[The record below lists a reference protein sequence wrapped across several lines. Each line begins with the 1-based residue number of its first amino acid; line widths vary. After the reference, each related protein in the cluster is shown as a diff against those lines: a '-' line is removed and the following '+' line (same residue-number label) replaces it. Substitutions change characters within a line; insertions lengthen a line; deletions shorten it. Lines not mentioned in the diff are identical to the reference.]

1 MRKKILNVCLP
12 ALMLLASTVAWAQIP
27 TVKVYQI
34 GTAEELKAFADAVN
48 NGENYAHGILT
59 ADIDYGTESTMI
71 SRDGMDFQGLL
82 DGQGH
87 TLTINMTGSADGQAL
102 CRNLGVNGR
111 VQNLV
116 IKGTITT
123 AFKYAAAV
131 AAWSS
136 GTVTNVKSELTVNSS
151 ISGDGTHAGIVAVPG
166 AGSLIANCMAI
177 FTIDGPQT
185 NNCGG
190 IVGWASDRCIVE
202 NCLAINNF
210 TLSGLDGSASIS
222 RNAGSMLKA
231 YNNYYL
237 NATGD
242 GAGGT
247 QVSAED
253 LASGKVCFLLNHD
266 QRNIQWTQTIG
277 TDPYPVPFTTQST
290 VYCSA
295 ATKCDGTSDDAGATY
310 SNTATNAIATAH
322 TLVGGACTT
331 CKSLINGSAAQRSI
345 PQGYVVPNYVARDEN
360 DIYLVKTAD
369 DMDWLSIIH
378 AVGNESFN
386 LKLMNDI
393 DYTSRNEWLNQQN
406 WYGGVVDGQGY
417 TLKIALGAGNTTSIM
432 PNFAGDIKNVV
443 IEGTIAAGTKQ
454 FAAAVTSHTRNLG
467 RTPSISNVASNV
479 AITSTV
485 EGDGTHGGLIGVNEV
500 ESRVSN
506 SIFLGSITSTLTNN
520 CGGLIGWCSSPC
532 FISDAIQ
539 AGTISIASGDNN
551 TIARNPSNLRME
563 NVYYVTA
570 NGDTPGGITQIT
582 NTDDLKSG
590 KITFEFNKSNT
601 TDPAWRQNLGTD
613 LYPMPISSHAIVY
626 AAPAEGFRCDGMPQG
641 ETSYTNEASASTIPP
656 HTFADGFCQVCST
669 YDPDFLKP
677 DADGFYQLKS
687 GRDLAWFSHKV
698 SDGKQGS
705 LSAKLMNDINM
716 TDEDNAVFVSIANSS
731 DAAYSGTFDGQGYTI
746 SNLKVVRPTYAG
758 LFGYATGGAT
768 IKNFTLDKTC
778 SITSEGGF
786 AGLIGGSTG
795 SGTITM
801 ECLGNE
807 ATVKGAAQNIAG
819 IIGVNMG
826 SAAAFIIRNCYVS
839 GSVSGANECAA
850 ITGWAGGSQSLI
862 ENCWS
867 TATITGNDSGKPFYR
882 NDDTRV
888 VNCYNLTGEQAT
900 KMTEEQLKSGELAYL
915 LNGKT
920 PKNAAWFQ
928 TLATDEYPV
937 PNATHKKVYLL
948 GEAYV
953 NDYATTPELV
963 DGIYQIKNAADLNGF
978 AQIVNGGQS
987 DANAVLTDNID
998 MSGIELTAIGKSG
1011 YNGRFD
1017 GGCFAINNLESDGA
1031 LFGILKP
1038 GAFICDLTING
1049 TIVGDDNTAA
1059 FADEVTNTTAAPV
1072 ADLLDVVFKE
1082 DGTAEDVS
1090 PMHNAVERVGEG
1102 ISVYYNETLKR
1113 YVARFGNPY
1122 GDNCTGFYQTPS
1134 YEAEDNAVHNAL
1146 ADGHTLEV
1154 LCMADFDGA
1163 IPNAEAKPFSA
1174 MQAGGTGF
1182 LVCKTNAAGSG
1193 GKNVF
1198 TFLPNVTTSG
1208 NSTWRWTTSDVQ
1220 PETQV
1225 FYHVVGVWN
1234 KEEQKAYIYVNGE
1247 LSNVVDAPG
1256 DLKFASS
1263 GCNWFAIGGDPAN
1276 ATSAHGSWKGDV
1288 ALARAYDKALTEDEA
1303 KALWMKLQD
1312 ETNTADMVQLIDCHN
1327 NATVKG
1333 AAHTGG
1339 LIGHAE
1345 SAADK
1350 PMTLKV
1356 DNCSNTGN
1364 VNGDT
1369 QTGGLIG
1376 YAKVNAVEIVA
1387 VKNEGTVIGRYHVGG
1402 VIGRVEKV
1410 ADTATLNISFSEN
1423 TGEVTAERTSV
1434 AGICGVSLISNTI
1447 ENCTNSGTITGSG
1460 CVGGIMGN
1468 SPANVTACVNK
1479 GTIIGTAAYGELK
1492 IGGIFGNADGV
1503 FTITDSHNEG
1513 EIIGQPGT
1521 MDSSNQANG
1530 NAGGVIG
1537 VATKSFTMTNCYN
1550 TGNVTGRGNNCGG
1563 VIGRLSSGVEFTIQN
1578 CWNTGDVVSTL
1589 GENAGGII
1597 GGAQG
1602 SPTPHILNCYN
1613 TGKVEGNKNS
1623 AAIAGWL
1630 GNNNP
1635 AEVKN
1640 CWNIGQIVNGAGN
1653 NTMYRRGGTGTFTRE
1668 NNYDLSGTVE
1678 EPTTATPPAGYTA
1691 EWLENGH
1698 FAYYINNVACKSIY
1712 RQNIGED
1719 KTPVLDDTKGIVY
1732 GIGAAGYGTL
1742 YNTETALTIPT
1753 GVTASTAV
1761 IKGNW
1766 ISLTEISGAIPAS
1779 TPVVLQGAEG
1789 FYSFFMATDEAGTV
1803 GENDLKGTAEPLAAT
1818 GIQYVLA
1825 EKDGVAG
1832 FYQAA
1837 EGTKI
1842 PAGKA
1847 YIEKAA
1853 AGVKGFFFGDA
1864 TGIAEV
1870 ETATEADATIYDLSG
1885 RRVEKAQK
1893 GIYIVNGKKVMK

>member
-59 ADIDYGTESTMI
+59 ADIDYGTENTMI
-71 SRDGMDFQGLL
+71 GRDGMDFQGCL

-131 AAWSS
+131 AAWSG

-331 CKSLINGSAAQRSI
+331 CKSLINGSAAKRSI

-360 DIYLVKTAD
+360 DIYVVKTAD

-378 AVGNESFN
+378 AVGNEAFN

-393 DYTSRNEWLNQQN
+393 DYTSRNEWLNQEN
-406 WYGGVVDGQGY
+406 WYSGVFDGQGY
-417 TLKIALGAGNTTSIM
+417 TLKIALGAGNTTAIM

-443 IEGTIAAGTKQ
+443 IEGTIDTGTKQ
-454 FAAAVTSHTRNLG
+454 FAAAVTSHTRNAN

-479 AITSTV
+479 AITSAK

-500 ESRVSN
+500 ESRISN
-506 SIFLGSITSTLTNN
+506 SIFLGSITSSITNN

-551 TIARNPSNLRME
+551 TIARNPGNLRME

-590 KITFEFNKSNT
+590 KITFELNKSNT

-626 AAPAEGFRCDGMPQG
+626 AAPAEGFRCDGKPQG

-698 SDGKQGS
+698 SDGKQGN

-807 ATVKGAAQNIAG
+807 ATVMGAAQNVAG

-928 TLATDEYPV
+928 TLGTDEYPV

-1031 LFGILKP
+1031 LFGIVKP

-1049 TIVGDDNTAA
+1049 TIVGDNNTAA

-1090 PMHNAVERVGEG
+1090 PMHNTVERVGEG

-1113 YVARFGNPY
+1113 YVARFDNPY
-1122 GDNCTGFYQTPS
+1122 GGNCTGFYQTPS
-1134 YEAEDNAVHNAL
+1134 YEAEDNAVHTAL

-1234 KEEQKAYIYVNGE
+1234 KEEQKSYIYVNGK
-1247 LSNVVDAPG
+1247 LSNVIDAPG
-1256 DLKFASS
+1256 DMKFASA

-1312 ETNTADMVQLIDCHN
+1312 ETSTADMVQLIDCHN

-1387 VKNEGTVIGRYHVGG
+1387 VKNEGTVTGRYHLGG

-1468 SPANVTACVNK
+1468 SAANVTACVNK

-1742 YNTETALTIPT
+1742 FNTETALSVPA

-1766 ISLTEISGAIPAS
+1766 ISLTEVSDAIPAA

-1789 FYSFFMATDEAGTV
+1789 FYSFMPADEAGTA

-1870 ETATEADATIYDLSG
+1870 ETATEADAAIYDLSG

>member
-59 ADIDYGTESTMI
+59 SDIDYGTENTMI
-71 SRDGMDFQGLL
+71 GRDGMDFQGLL

-131 AAWSS
+131 AAWSG

-166 AGSLIANCMAI
+166 AGSLVANCMAI

-185 NNCGG
+185 TNCGG

-378 AVGNESFN
+378 AVGNEAFN

-485 EGDGTHGGLIGVNEV
+485 EGDGTHGGLIGVNAV

-506 SIFLGSITSTLTNN
+506 SILLGSITSTLTNN

-551 TIARNPSNLRME
+551 TIARNPGNLRME

-590 KITFEFNKSNT
+590 KITFELNKSNT

-698 SDGKQGS
+698 SDGKQGN

-807 ATVKGAAQNIAG
+807 ATVKGAAQNVAG

-928 TLATDEYPV
+928 TLGTDEYPV

-953 NDYATTPELV
+953 NNYATTPELV

-1031 LFGILKP
+1031 LFGIVKP

-1208 NSTWRWTTSDVQ
+1208 SSTWRWTTSDVQ
-1220 PETQV
+1220 PETQE

-1247 LSNVVDAPG
+1247 LSNVIDAPG
-1256 DLKFASS
+1256 NMKFASA

-1333 AAHTGG
+1333 GNHTGG

-1364 VNGDT
+1364 VNGGT

-1376 YAKVNAVEIVA
+1376 YAKVNAVEIVG
-1387 VKNEGTVIGRYHVGG
+1387 VKNEGTVIGRYHLGG
-1402 VIGRVEKV
+1402 IIGRVEKV

-1742 YNTETALTIPT
+1742 YNTETALSVPA

>member
-1 MRKKILNVCLP
+1 MTSSQAGTTTSCQASVTASRFASGEIAFLLNNGQTNP
-12 ALMLLASTVAWAQIP
+12 AWFQNLGS
-27 TVKVYQI
+27 
-34 GTAEELKAFADAVN
+34 ENADAFPVLNATHGVVYSSAEYRCDGKLLVAGEYTNNSELAKEIPAHQYVDGICTVCTLTQPDYVN
-48 NGENYAHGILT
+48 YDADGYCLLGDAKQLNWFAAAVNEGKSGLNARLI
-59 ADIDYGTESTMI
+59 ADIDMSSIDNFQTIARYSDNAAFSRITYG
-71 SRDGMDFQGLL
+71 GVF

-87 TLTINMTGSADGQAL
+87 
-102 CRNLGVNGR
+102 
-111 VQNLV
+111 
-116 IKGTITT
+116 
-123 AFKYAAAV
+123 
-131 AAWSS
+131 
-136 GTVTNVKSELTVNSS
+136 E
-151 ISGDGTHAGIVAVPG
+151 
-166 AGSLIANCMAI
+166 
-177 FTIDGPQT
+177 
-185 NNCGG
+185 
-190 IVGWASDRCIVE
+190 
-202 NCLAINNF
+202 
-210 TLSGLDGSASIS
+210 
-222 RNAGSMLKA
+222 
-231 YNNYYL
+231 
-237 NATGD
+237 
-242 GAGGT
+242 
-247 QVSAED
+247 
-253 LASGKVCFLLNHD
+253 
-266 QRNIQWTQTIG
+266 
-277 TDPYPVPFTTQST
+277 
-290 VYCSA
+290 
-295 ATKCDGTSDDAGATY
+295 
-310 SNTATNAIATAH
+310 
-322 TLVGGACTT
+322 
-331 CKSLINGSAAQRSI
+331 
-345 PQGYVVPNYVARDEN
+345 
-360 DIYLVKTAD
+360 
-369 DMDWLSIIH
+369 
-378 AVGNESFN
+378 
-386 LKLMNDI
+386 
-393 DYTSRNEWLNQQN
+393 
-406 WYGGVVDGQGY
+406 
-417 TLKIALGAGNTTSIM
+417 
-432 PNFAGDIKNVV
+432 
-443 IEGTIAAGTKQ
+443 
-454 FAAAVTSHTRNLG
+454 
-467 RTPSISNVASNV
+467 
-479 AITSTV
+479 
-485 EGDGTHGGLIGVNEV
+485 
-500 ESRVSN
+500 
-506 SIFLGSITSTLTNN
+506 
-520 CGGLIGWCSSPC
+520 
-532 FISDAIQ
+532 
-539 AGTISIASGDNN
+539 
-551 TIARNPSNLRME
+551 
-563 NVYYVTA
+563 
-570 NGDTPGGITQIT
+570 
-582 NTDDLKSG
+582 
-590 KITFEFNKSNT
+590 
-601 TDPAWRQNLGTD
+601 
-613 LYPMPISSHAIVY
+613 
-626 AAPAEGFRCDGMPQG
+626 
-641 ETSYTNEASASTIPP
+641 
-656 HTFADGFCQVCST
+656 
-669 YDPDFLKP
+669 
-677 DADGFYQLKS
+677 
-687 GRDLAWFSHKV
+687 
-698 SDGKQGS
+698 
-705 LSAKLMNDINM
+705 
-716 TDEDNAVFVSIANSS
+716 
-731 DAAYSGTFDGQGYTI
+731 I
-746 SNLKVVRPTYAG
+746 SNLKVSVSDPLEAG
-758 LFGYATGGAT
+758 LFGRMNG
-768 IKNFTLDKTC
+768 
-778 SITSEGGF
+778 
-786 AGLIGGSTG
+786 
-795 SGTITM
+795 
-801 ECLGNE
+801 
-807 ATVKGAAQNIAG
+807 ATVKNLGIVNAEIISTGTYNDKPVRAGVLSGEAVSSTLMNIYTKGTLNVQTGHEQRCG
-819 IIGVNMG
+819 I
-826 SAAAFIIRNCYVS
+826 S
-839 GSVSGANECAA
+839 GEAH
-850 ITGWAGGSQSLI
+850 QSTLI
-862 ENCWS
+862 NCWS
-867 TATITGNDSGKPFYR
+867 TF
-882 NDDTRV
+882 
-888 VNCYNLTGEQAT
+888 E
-900 KMTEEQLKSGELAYL
+900 GELAKGNITALTNCYTYTDVAAKAATGELCYL
-915 LNGKT
+915 LNGNQTKD
-920 PKNAAWFQ
+920 AVWFQ
-928 TLATDEYPV
+928 TLGTDEYPV
-937 PNATHKKVYLL
+937 LDPTHGKVYLL

-953 NDYATTPELV
+953 NNYATTPELV
-963 DGIYQIKNAADLNGF
+963 DGTYQIKNAADLNGF
-978 AQIVNGGQS
+978 AQIVNGGQT

-1017 GGCFAINNLESDGA
+1017 GGGFAINNLESDGA

-1163 IPNAEAKPFSA
+1163 IPNSESKPFSA

-1182 LVCKTNAAGSG
+1182 LVSTTSKGG

-1198 TFLPNVTTSG
+1198 TFLPNVTTDG
-1208 NSTWRWTTSDVQ
+1208 KSTWRWTTSDVQ

-1312 ETNTADMVQLIDCHN
+1312 EADMVQLIDCHN

-1333 AAHTGG
+1333 GNHTGG

-1364 VNGDT
+1364 VNGGT

-1387 VKNEGTVIGRYHVGG
+1387 VKNEGTVTGRYHLGG

-1742 YNTETALTIPT
+1742 YNTETALSVPA
-1753 GVTASTAV
+1753 GVTASTGV

-1789 FYSFFMATDEAGTV
+1789 FYSFMPTDEAGTV

-1893 GIYIVNGKKVMK
+1893 GVYIINGKKVMK